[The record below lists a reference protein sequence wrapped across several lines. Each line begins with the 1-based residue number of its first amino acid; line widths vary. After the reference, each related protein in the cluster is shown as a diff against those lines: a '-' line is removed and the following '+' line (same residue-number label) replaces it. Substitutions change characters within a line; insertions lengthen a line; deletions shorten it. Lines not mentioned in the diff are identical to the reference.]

1 MNIPAALTARPAWV
15 VWKYENGTKVPY
27 SAKTGHKASSTKEST
42 WTTFDVAFKVAQGR
56 GFDGVGFV
64 FSEDDPFTGIDLDD
78 CRDDA
83 GGIAD
88 WAMEIVTSLESYTEV
103 SPSGHGLKIWVEGS
117 VPTAVKQP
125 YETGK
130 IEIYSTARYFTV
142 TGQHL
147 EGTPSGIRNANGAL
161 TALYEKLKPPKAEP
175 QFRPAPSN
183 RDEHAEAWA
192 RKKLA
197 KAIEMV
203 TLSVDGHKDDTLLAA
218 ARLAAGALPHISEW
232 EIETALFSA
241 IAGRATDSDHA
252 RKTIRNGI
260 RYGEDAPLALPPPPP
275 QPVFDEYG
283 RACCPVH
290 RMPLPKAN
298 NGNGYKCRQRDP
310 STPTGWCAFWWSGEG
325 YSEPADRGN
334 AAAPDSSARAIEPV
348 GGSAAAPTNAPI
360 ARLDAS
366 APLFRLYRMDDL
378 RQLPPVQW
386 LIPNEVPAGL
396 LTVLCGPSEAGKSF
410 IALDYAISVAR
421 AEPDRMV
428 VYVAPEGGSG
438 YRARVDAW
446 VSHHGGEEPKNL
458 VFVLRDVPMLDLVSV
473 HAFVEAIKQDNP
485 VLIILDTLARCMVGG
500 DENSAE
506 DMGLFI
512 HSCDLIRAATSAAVI
527 IVHHTG
533 KSGGYRGSSVLY
545 GSCDSWIDVSNDD
558 GLITVSCGK
567 AKDWQR
573 FDPRYLRMAPK
584 DESVVL
590 MPAEQVGRG
599 SGLTDGQRKV
609 LEVLALDVFREAG
622 AKSAQIKSTADQMPD
637 KTLFRVLSHLKRNG
651 FVNQGRRGDPYT
663 ITFKGLQEIKAYHR
677 ALREQ
682 RDSSKSVSDAVLSPT
697 VNLLPSTPDTEVMST
712 VTTVTTPLKGGVTG
726 SMTGEEQ
733 STSADDLFPDEDDP
747 LLPLPASQRFSTKM
761 MLVSALERNQEMAR
775 ERCEEYGIDF
785 EEARDWARGCK

>member
-1 MNIPAALTARPAWV
+1 MSNTTIPAALITRPAWV
-15 VWKYENGTKVPY
+15 VWRYENGTKVPY
-27 SAKTGHKASSTKEST
+27 SAKTGHKASSTREST
-42 WTTFDVAFKVAQGR
+42 WTTFDVAVRVAAAKD
-56 GFDGVGFV
+56 FDGVGFV

-78 CRDDA
+78 CRDDTGELA
-83 GGIAD
+83 A
-88 WAMEIVTSLESYTEV
+88 WAIEIVEAMNSYTEV

-117 VPTAVKQP
+117 VPSAVKLP

-130 IEIYSTARYFTV
+130 IEIYSIARYFTV

-147 EGTPSGIRNANGAL
+147 DGTPLEIRNANGAL

-175 QFRPAPSN
+175 QFRAVPTN

-203 TLSVDGHKDDTLLAA
+203 TLSIDGHKDDTLLAA
-218 ARLAAGALPHISEW
+218 ARLAAGALPHISAW

-241 IAGRATDSDHA
+241 IAGRATDTDHA
-252 RKTIRNGI
+252 RKTIQNGI
-260 RYGEDAPLALPPPPP
+260 RYGEDAPLAVPPAPP
-275 QPVFDEYG
+275 QPVYDEFG

-290 RMPLPKAN
+290 RTPLPPSK

-310 STPTGWCAFWWSGEG
+310 STPTGWCAFWWSGDG
-325 YSEPADRGN
+325 YIEPRASEQIVISGN
-334 AAAPDSSARAIEPV
+334 AAAPIHDSLAARSDV
-348 GGSAAAPTNAPI
+348 G
-360 ARLDAS
+360 

-378 RQLPPVQW
+378 RRLPPVQW
-386 LIPNEVPAGL
+386 LIPHEVPAGL

-421 AEPDRMV
+421 AKPDRMV

-446 VSHHGGEEPKNL
+446 VSQHGGEVPDNL
-458 VFVLRDVPMLDLVSV
+458 VFVLRDIPMLDLVSV
-473 HAFVEAIKQDNP
+473 HAFIAIVKQDNP

-512 HSCDLIRAATSAAVI
+512 HSCDLIRAATGAAVI

-573 FDPRYLRMAPK
+573 FDPRYLRMAPR

-590 MPAEQVGRG
+590 LPAEQVSRG
-599 SGLTDGQRKV
+599 SGLTDGQRRV

-622 AKSAQIKSTADQMPD
+622 AKSAQIKSAADQMPD
-637 KTLFRVLSHLKRNG
+637 KTLFRVLSHLKRSG

-663 ITFKGLQEIKAYHR
+663 ITFRGLEEIKAYHR
-677 ALREQ
+677 ALKDNRLSDGAG
-682 RDSSKSVSDAVLSPT
+682 RSDAELSSTVTLLSPT
-697 VNLLPSTPDTEVMST
+697 PGTSALST
-712 VTTVTTPLKGGVTG
+712 VTTVTTPPIGGSDSQCDSG
-726 SMTGEEQ
+726 SRASEE
-733 STSADDLFPDEDDP
+733 LFPDEDDP
-747 LLPLPASQRFSTKM
+747 LLPLPQDKRLITRLMLRST
-761 MLVSALERNQEMAR
+761 VESNQELAR
-775 ERCEEYGIDF
+775 QRCEEYGIDF
-785 EEARDWARGCK
+785 EEARAWARGQK

>member
-15 VWKYENGTKVPY
+15 VWRYENGTKVPY

-42 WTTFDVAFKVAQGR
+42 WTTFDVAVKVAATR
-56 GFDGVGFV
+56 DFDGVGFV
-64 FSEDDPFTGIDLDD
+64 FSPDDPFTGIDLDD
-78 CRDDA
+78 CRDD
-83 GGIAD
+83 GGAIAE
-88 WAMEIVTSLESYTEV
+88 WAADIVESMNSYTEI

-117 VPTAVKQP
+117 VPSAVKQP
-125 YETGK
+125 YQTGK

-147 EGTPSGIRNANGAL
+147 EGTPLEIRNANGAL
-161 TALYEKLKPPKAEP
+161 TKLYETLKPRKAE
-175 QFRPAPSN
+175 FRAAPSN
-183 RDEHAEAWA
+183 RDEHAETWA

-203 TLSVDGHKDDTLLAA
+203 TLSIDGHKDDTLLAA

-241 IAGRATDSDHA
+241 IAGRAADPDHA
-252 RKTIRNGI
+252 RKTIQNGI

-275 QPVFDEYG
+275 SPVFDEYG
-283 RACCPVH
+283 RACCPTH
-290 RMPLPKAN
+290 LTPLPKSK

-310 STPTGWCAFWWSGEG
+310 STATGWCAFWWAGEG
-325 YSEPADRGN
+325 YIEPGSQIIASGD
-334 AAAPDSSARAIEPV
+334 AAAPARVSSELVDR
-348 GGSAAAPTNAPI
+348 SAAAPVVAAQAPI
-360 ARLDAS
+360 
-366 APLFRLYRMDDL
+366 FRLYRMDDL

-421 AEPDRMV
+421 AKPDRMV

-446 VSHHGGEEPKNL
+446 VSQHGGGDPDNL
-458 VFVLRDVPMLDLVSV
+458 VFVLRDVPMLDAVSV
-473 HAFVEAIKQDNP
+473 HAFISEIKQDSP
-485 VLIILDTLARCMVGG
+485 VLVILDTLARCMVGG

-590 MPAEQVGRG
+590 LPAEQVSKGN
-599 SGLTDGQRKV
+599 GLTDGQRRV
-609 LEVLALDVFREAG
+609 LEVLALDVFRDIG
-622 AKSAQIKSTADQMPD
+622 AKSAQIKSALDQMPD
-637 KTLFRVLSHLKRNG
+637 KTLFRVLSHLKRSG
-651 FVNQGRRGDPYT
+651 LVNQGRRGDPYT
-663 ITFKGLQEIKAYHR
+663 ITFRGLEEIKAYHR
-677 ALREQ
+677 ALK
-682 RDSSKSVSDAVLSPT
+682 DSRLSTVAGAPNAQLSPTVKVLSPT
-697 VNLLPSTPDTEVMST
+697 PDTSALST
-712 VTTVTTPLKGGVTG
+712 VTTVTTPPIGGSDSQCDSG
-726 SMTGEEQ
+726 SSGDE
-733 STSADDLFPDEDDP
+733 LFEDEDDP
-747 LLPLPASQRFSTKM
+747 LLPLPASKRMTTRM
-761 MLVSALERNQEMAR
+761 MLRNDAPGNLELVRQ
-775 ERCEEYGIDF
+775 RCEEYGIDF
-785 EEARDWARGCK
+785 EEARKWAKGLK

>member
-161 TALYEKLKPPKAEP
+161 TALYEKLKPSKMEP

-183 RDEHAEAWA
+183 RDERAEAWA

-241 IAGRATDSDHA
+241 IAGRATDSEHA

-260 RYGEDAPLALPPPPP
+260 KYGENAPLALPPPPP

-290 RMPLPKAN
+290 RTPLPKAN

-325 YSEPADRGN
+325 YIEPKANELATSDHGN
-334 AAAPDSSARAIEPV
+334 AAAPDRSSDALLVRSDV
-348 GGSAAAPTNAPI
+348 G
-360 ARLDAS
+360 

-386 LIPNEVPAGL
+386 LIPHEVPAGL

-421 AEPDRMV
+421 AKPDRMV

-446 VSHHGGEEPKNL
+446 VSHHGGEAPENL
-458 VFVLRDVPMLDLVSV
+458 VFVLRDVPMLDAVSV
-473 HAFVEAIKQDNP
+473 HVFISEIKQNNP
-485 VLIILDTLARCMVGG
+485 VLVILDTLARCMVGG

-533 KSGGYRGSSVLY
+533 KSGGYRGSSVLF

-590 MPAEQVGRG
+590 MPAEQVSRG

-622 AKSAQIKSTADQMPD
+622 AKSAQIKSAADQMPD
-637 KTLFRVLSHLKRNG
+637 KTLFRVLSHLKRGG

-663 ITFKGLQEIKAYHR
+663 ITFRGLEEIKAYHR
-677 ALREQ
+677 ALR
-682 RDSSKSVSDAVLSPT
+682 DSRLSDSAGASNAQLSST
-697 VNLLPSTPDTEVMST
+697 VTSLSSTPDTSVMST
-712 VTTVTTPLKGGVTG
+712 VTTVTTPPIGGSDSQCDSG
-726 SMTGEEQ
+726 S
-733 STSADDLFPDEDDP
+733 SRTSATTDDLFPDEDDP
-747 LLPLPASQRFSTKM
+747 LLPLPANKRMTTRM
-761 MLVSALERNQEMAR
+761 MLRNDAPGNLELAR
-775 ERCEEYGIDF
+775 QRCEEYGIDF
-785 EEARDWARGCK
+785 EEARAWARGHS